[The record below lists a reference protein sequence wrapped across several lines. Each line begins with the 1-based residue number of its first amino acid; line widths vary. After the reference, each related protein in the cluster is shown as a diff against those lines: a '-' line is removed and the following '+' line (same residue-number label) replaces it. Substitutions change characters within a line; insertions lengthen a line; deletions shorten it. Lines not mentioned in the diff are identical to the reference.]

1 MYKVFIDSLAVY
13 FAKNDSKFKN
23 IFVEETKIYKV
34 EKSEFDVVLTKILD
48 FKDQNVDKLVFV
60 SESLEVLWQFFK
72 SNYDVRIA
80 GGGVVFDKKKN
91 VLLIFRNGKWD
102 LPKGHLDKNEHI
114 EDCAIREVEEECGI
128 IQPKIQEELLVT
140 YHTYEYQG
148 KKVLKQNH
156 WFLMQYEGHD
166 KLQPQVEEGITK
178 VEWKSQTELDVCL
191 QNSYGSIQD
200 VFDVLKRRNI

>member
-60 SESLEVLWQFFK
+60 SESLEDLWQFFK

-128 IQPKIQEELLVT
+128 IQPKIQEEL
-140 YHTYEYQG
+140 
-148 KKVLKQNH
+148 
-156 WFLMQYEGHD
+156 F
-166 KLQPQVEEGITK
+166 
-178 VEWKSQTELDVCL
+178 
-191 QNSYGSIQD
+191 
-200 VFDVLKRRNI
+200 